1 MTALD
6 RAPSASPLRLG
17 GRPHH
22 HSYCELPELE
32 IAECRKTHCEKPM
45 PLFSK
50 ALTAARLVDALFSVE
65 RQINRASVDGAR

>member
-1 MTALD
+1 
-6 RAPSASPLRLG
+6 
-17 GRPHH
+17 
-22 HSYCELPELE
+22 
-32 IAECRKTHCEKPM
+32 M